1 MLGLVWPFLV
11 SLSPPRPPSKQW
23 TVVIIA
29 ASVWQLIGEQ
39 FGFLSLSCPYYT
51 SFRWL
56 GHFGYQV
63 SDKWLWETKE
73 NSFFCLGPPCQT
85 PFRKPTL
92 LLWIS
97 FAIWPEIFASF
108 RSCSEKIL
116 LFVRRPG
123 FQVWLGFGQ
132 SSSRVSEAPNAQGI
146 LGKVA
151 STICRN
157 CLSWLQ
163 RGKNQHESLQNIWK
177 SPKKKQ
183 RFLCHA

>member
-1 MLGLVWPFLV
+1 M
-11 SLSPPRPPSKQW
+11 
-23 TVVIIA
+23 
-29 ASVWQLIGEQ
+29 
-39 FGFLSLSCPYYT
+39 
-51 SFRWL
+51 
-56 GHFGYQV
+56 
-63 SDKWLWETKE
+63 TK
-73 NSFFCLGPPCQT
+73 FCLRSPTMKKYFFSAFKT
-85 PFRKPTL
+85 PVKPL
-92 LLWIS
+92 LESLLYYYG
-97 FAIWPEIFASF
+97 FAIWPEIFAFSF

-132 SSSRVSEAPNAQGI
+132 SSSWVSEAPNAQGI

-177 SPKKKQ
+177 SPKKK
-183 RFLCHA
+183 FWKAKISLSCLKLLHLKIETLCFCAVVVKKILSMKLTFIVSNSWSV

>member
-1 MLGLVWPFLV
+1 MKIRVNHNPCAWTCLTFFSLFKSAKATLKAVDGCDHSSECVATYWRTIWILILVV
-11 SLSPPRPPSKQW
+11 SLLYLISVAWTFWISSKW
-23 TVVIIA
+23 KMTLRDKRKFI
-29 ASVWQLIGEQ
+29 
-39 FGFLSLSCPYYT
+39 FFLL
-51 SFRWL
+51 
-56 GHFGYQV
+56 
-63 SDKWLWETKE
+63 E
-73 NSFFCLGPPCQT
+73 PPCQT

-157 CLSWLQ
+157 CLSWL
-163 RGKNQHESLQNIWK
+163 
-177 SPKKKQ
+177 
-183 RFLCHA
+183 